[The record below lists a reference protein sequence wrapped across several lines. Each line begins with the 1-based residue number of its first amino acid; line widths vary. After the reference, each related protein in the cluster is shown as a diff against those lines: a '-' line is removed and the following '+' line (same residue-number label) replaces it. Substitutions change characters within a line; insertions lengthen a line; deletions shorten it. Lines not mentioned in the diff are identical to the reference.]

1 MIKLLTPSLVFVLL
15 LALAVSG
22 RADVV
27 EDLYWAEVAVADQS
41 SKSLASASRDAL
53 SDVLV
58 KASGSESVLRNP
70 VVKEALG
77 EARNQVLQY
86 AYRRGEEADA
96 LYAEADG
103 GGFALEPG
111 EPNHLDHRRARCD
124 V

>member
-1 MIKLLTPSLVFVLL
+1 LIKLLTPSLVFVLL

-58 KASGSESVLRNP
+58 KASGSESV
-70 VVKEALG
+70 
-77 EARNQVLQY
+77 
-86 AYRRGEEADA
+86 
-96 LYAEADG
+96 
-103 GGFALEPG
+103 
-111 EPNHLDHRRARCD
+111 
-124 V
+124 